1 MYCSLQFSLPHAVSF
16 NPDSHFSM
24 EAISKLEHLDIT
36 FSGDFKQYERSLQS
50 VLGIDLD
57 DSSGFSIYSL
67 LKEWLQQRASLIPT
81 WRHLFWALREV
92 RLNYLADKME
102 TYLEGK
108 TVEQVT
114 HPVTVEEGADEI
126 SKGKI

>member
-1 MYCSLQFSLPHAVSF
+1 
-16 NPDSHFSM
+16 M